1 MRLVQKLDDAQSR
14 STPVAVGVATFKK
27 FSEDRSA
34 NLAAMI
40 AFWGFFSIFPLFI
53 VFVTCLAWF
62 LPASDKSSVLGHVAK
77 MLPLLDPSTVSGLSG
92 SWWVLIVGLLTA
104 LWSGTGVVRTLQ
116 FAFDSVWEVPYHER
130 AGLVQQ
136 TLRSLWVLATIGLG
150 LVLTTFLSGF
160 IVSSSTGVHLGAL
173 GRAGGFVLAVI
184 LNVGIFVAAFRLLTP
199 GVESVRDVLPG
210 ALLSGLAFFLLQ
222 QLSALIV
229 SHYLQNA
236 QSTYGH
242 FATVITILWWFYIQ
256 SIITLLGAQLNV
268 VLKHNFYPRS
278 LANAP
283 STEADRRVLEA
294 YAAERTYH
302 PEQRVASRIEAEHGG
317 GATRT
322 PVPR

>member
-1 MRLVQKLDDAQSR
+1 MRFVQKLDAKQRR
-14 STPVAVGVATFKK
+14 STPVAVAVATFKK

-53 VFVTCLAWF
+53 VLVTCLAWF
-62 LPASDKSSVLGHVAK
+62 LPASDKTAVLGHVAK
-77 MLPLLDPSTVSGLSG
+77 MLPLLDPSTVGGLTG

-130 AGLVQQ
+130 SGLAQQ
-136 TLRSLWVLATIGLG
+136 TLRSLWVLATIGVG
-150 LVLTTFLSGF
+150 LVLTTVLSGV
-160 IVSSSTGVHLGAL
+160 IVSSANGIHLGPI
-173 GRAGGFVLAVI
+173 GRIAGYVLAVALDI
-184 LNVGIFVAAFRLLTP
+184 GIFVAAFYLLTP
-199 GVESVRDVLPG
+199 RAHTVRDVLPG
-210 ALLSGLAFFLLQ
+210 ALLSGVAFFILQ
-222 QLSALIV
+222 QLSALII

-268 VLKHNFYPRS
+268 VLKHSFYPRS
-278 LANAP
+278 LIDAP
-283 STEADRRVLEA
+283 STLADRRVLEA

-302 PEQRVASRIEAEHGG
+302 PDQHVAV
-317 GATRT
+317 RT
-322 PVPR
+322 EE